1 MQENIMRDK
10 IISFILGLLL
20 GAAIVYGYSSY
31 SAKNS
36 TFDPNVRWTRW
47 GNFDASTM
55 SDAQL
60 QRMADRAWIT
70 LAELKQ
76 KLASGQSLRDIMPA
90 RSWSWARSG
99 SNFQWGGS
107 QNNSWWTLNN

>member
-36 TFDPNVRWTRW
+36 TFDPNVR
-47 GNFDASTM
+47 
-55 SDAQL
+55 
-60 QRMADRAWIT
+60 
-70 LAELKQ
+70 
-76 KLASGQSLRDIMPA
+76 
-90 RSWSWARSG
+90 
-99 SNFQWGGS
+99 
-107 QNNSWWTLNN
+107 